1 MKRTG
6 TVAWFNERKGFGF
19 VRDDESRED
28 VFVHYE
34 VIERR
39 GFKTLN
45 AGERVAF
52 DYAPGPGGLK
62 VAKVTLLS

>member
-6 TVAWFNERKGFGF
+6 TVVWFNERKGFGF

-28 VFVHYE
+28 VFVNYAAIKRH
-34 VIERR
+34 

-52 DYAPGPGGLK
+52 DFAPGPGGLK